1 MMETLQVLRGSLLLL
16 LLVAGVC
23 TDGYKPVIIVHG
35 LFDGPKQFQ
44 TLSQYIRKA
53 HPGTE
58 VTTIDIYDDKA
69 SVAPLWVQ
77 IEGFSDKLTSIM
89 NKSPSGVH
97 LLCFSQGG
105 VICRALLST
114 IPNHNVHT
122 FIALS
127 SPLAGQY
134 GETEYLSQEF
144 GASVKTEVHPLCYNK
159 LGQLLSICNY
169 WKDPHHMSDYL
180 QHNNFLPLLD
190 GEKPHKDMEAWREN
204 FLRIKKLVLIGGPDD
219 GVITPWQSSHFGF
232 YDSNENVVE
241 MRDQEFYK
249 KDNFGLKTLDDHGDV
264 SVCVRTGVKHTE
276 WHSDYKVFS
285 SCIEK
290 WLI

>member
-169 WKDPHHMSDYL
+169 WKGKNREGEPSHCRTIPTEKMLKHFFSPQTLTICLTTCSTTTFCHCLMVKNLTKTWKVVKYRPSGPL
-180 QHNNFLPLLD
+180 CNACKLTHLNIFSLISLSQH
-190 GEKPHKDMEAWREN
+190 
-204 FLRIKKLVLIGGPDD
+204 GG
-219 GVITPWQSSHFGF
+219 
-232 YDSNENVVE
+232 
-241 MRDQEFYK
+241 
-249 KDNFGLKTLDDHGDV
+249 KT
-264 SVCVRTGVKHTE
+264 
-276 WHSDYKVFS
+276 
-285 SCIEK
+285 SCASRS
-290 WLI
+290 WC

>member
-23 TDGYKPVIIVHG
+23 IDGYKPVIIVHG

-77 IEGFSDKLTSIM
+77 VEDFRKELASIM
-89 NKSPSGVH
+89 QKADDGVH
-97 LLCFSQGG
+97 VLCFSQGG

-134 GETEYLSQEF
+134 GATEYLKRLF
-144 GASVKTEVHPLCYNK
+144 PNYLKKTVYRACYNPV
-159 LGQLLSICNY
+159 GQLISICDY
-169 WKDPHHMSDYL
+169 WKDPHHIPLYL
-180 QHNNFLPLLD
+180 KHNNFLPLLD
-190 GEKPHKDMEAWREN
+190 GEKPHKDMEAWRKN

-219 GVITPWQSSHFGF
+219 GIITPWQSSLFGF

-241 MRDQEFYK
+241 MRNQEFYK
-249 KDNFGLKTLDDHGDV
+249 KDNFGLKTLDDRGDV
-264 SVCVRTGVKHTE
+264 SVCVCAGVKHTN
-276 WHSDYKVFS
+276 WHSNHTVFS

-290 WLI
+290 WLT

>member
-1 MMETLQVLRGSLLLL
+1 MMKTLQVLQGSLLLL

-23 TDGYKPVIIVHG
+23 IDGYKPVVIVHG
-35 LFDGPKQFQ
+35 LFDGPKQFDM
-44 TLSQYIRKA
+44 LSQYIRKA

-58 VTTIDIYDDKA
+58 VTTISMFNNKT
-69 SVAPLWVQ
+69 SLMSLWWQVLR
-77 IEGFSDKLTSIM
+77 FRRALTSIM
-89 NKSPSGVH
+89 QKAADGVH

-134 GETEYLSQEF
+134 GATEYLRQVF
-144 GASVKTEVHPLCYNK
+144 PKYLKKTVYLACYK
-159 LGQLLSICNY
+159 KSGQLISICNY
-169 WKDPHHMSDYL
+169 WKDPHQRSLYL
-180 QHNNFLPLLD
+180 QYSNFLPLLD
-190 GEKPHKDMEAWREN
+190 GEKPHKDMKAWRKN
-204 FLRIKKLVLIGGPDD
+204 FLRIQKLVLIGGPDD

-232 YDSNENVVE
+232 FDSSENVVE
-241 MRDQEFYK
+241 MRDQWFYK
-249 KDNFGLKTLDDHGDV
+249 EDTFGLQTLDVRGDV
-264 SVCVRTGVKHTE
+264 ALCARAGVKHTH
-276 WHSDYKVFS
+276 WHSDYSVFS